1 MKKNIKIETR
11 ILITIELISA
21 LCGTIGIILGIL
33 SLLSLSSKT
42 WGEADPEASFIFTVL
57 TVCFDT
63 LSTATA
69 IIAFKYGGTILK
81 RKFEKGLKILPL
93 EKFANRLDL
102 YSFFFGL
109 AGLTLSILSLLFLF
123 DFFKQSNT
131 GSEISTVLSI
141 MCDSISAAIV
151 IWVVKIMLKISY
163 LEHQMKKSKN
173 KIK

>member
-11 ILITIELISA
+11 VLITIELISA
-21 LCGTIGIILGIL
+21 LCGTIGIILGML

-69 IIAFKYGGTILK
+69 ILAFKYGGTILK
-81 RKFEKGLKILPL
+81 RKCEKGMKILPL

-123 DFFKQSNT
+123 DFMKSDT
-131 GSEISTVLSI
+131 GSEVSTMLSI
-141 MCDSISAAIV
+141 VCDSISAAIV

-163 LEHQMKKSKN
+163 LEHQMRKG
-173 KIK
+173 KIKA

>member
-1 MKKNIKIETR
+1 MKKNIKVETR
-11 ILITIELISA
+11 ILITVELISA

-42 WGEADPEASFIFTVL
+42 WGEADPEASFIFTIL

-81 RKFEKGLKILPL
+81 RKCEKGLKILPL

-109 AGLTLSILSLLFLF
+109 AGLSLSILSLLFLF
-123 DFFKQSNT
+123 QFMKSDETSK
-131 GSEISTVLSI
+131 ISTILSI
-141 MCDSISAAIV
+141 ICDSISAGIV

-163 LEHQMKKSKN
+163 LEHQIRKG
-173 KIK
+173 KIKV

>member
-11 ILITIELISA
+11 ILIVVELISA
-21 LCGTIGIILGIL
+21 LCGTVGIILGML

-42 WGEADPEASFIFTVL
+42 WGVADPESSFVFTVL

-81 RKFEKGLKILPL
+81 RKYEKGLKILPL

-109 AGLTLSILSLLFLF
+109 AGLILSILSLLFLF
-123 DFFKQSNT
+123 DFTNSDT
-131 GSEISTVLSI
+131 GSEVATMLSI
-141 MCDSISAAIV
+141 LCDSLSATIV

-163 LEHQMKKSKN
+163 LEHQMKKGKN
-173 KIK
+173 KTK

>member
-11 ILITIELISA
+11 VLITIELISA
-21 LCGTIGIILGIL
+21 LCGTIGIILGML

-69 IIAFKYGGTILK
+69 ILAFKYGGTILK
-81 RKFEKGLKILPL
+81 RKCEKGMKILPL

-123 DFFKQSNT
+123 DFMKSDT
-131 GSEISTVLSI
+131 GSEVSTMLSI
-141 MCDSISAAIV
+141 VCDSISATIV

-163 LEHQMKKSKN
+163 LEHQMRKN
-173 KIK
+173 KN